1 MSQYTGP
8 RARPVRARGLRLT
21 VGVALGVA
29 LAACG
34 GQPEVAATDST
45 PVTPRDVALLRP
57 DSAAPPQL
65 ADVPVAAPAVA
76 PAPAAPS
83 PTPRPAP
90 AKPAARPAPRPTTA
104 SVPAPTPAPTPAT
117 GQTAGKAAA
126 PDSALP
132 LSATLPVG
140 TTLRFTAARQQC
152 TNTLRTGDRLTAA
165 LAAAVPAGNG
175 IALPA
180 GATGVFEVVEARTA
194 TSSGDST
201 ALQLRLV
208 ALQTGGKS
216 FAVNAT
222 TQEAAI
228 VRVRSA
234 SKGEDLRKV
243 AGGAL
248 AGAIAGRLLG
258 KSTRSTVVG
267 AAAGAAAGTAAAA
280 ATGNFDSCLQEGG
293 TIAVRLEAP
302 LTVFAPA
309 VY

>member
-1 MSQYTGP
+1 
-8 RARPVRARGLRLT
+8 
-21 VGVALGVA
+21 
-29 LAACG
+29 
-34 GQPEVAATDST
+34 
-45 PVTPRDVALLRP
+45 
-57 DSAAPPQL
+57 
-65 ADVPVAAPAVA
+65 
-76 PAPAAPS
+76 
-83 PTPRPAP
+83 
-90 AKPAARPAPRPTTA
+90 
-104 SVPAPTPAPTPAT
+104 
-117 GQTAGKAAA
+117 
-126 PDSALP
+126 
-132 LSATLPVG
+132 VG
-140 TTLRFTAARQQC
+140 TALRFTAARQQC

-165 LAAAVPAGNG
+165 LATAVPVGNG

-180 GATGVFEVVEARTA
+180 GATGVFEVTEARTA

-208 ALQTGGKS
+208 AVQTGGKS
-216 FAVNAT
+216 FAINAT

-258 KSTRSTVVG
+258 KGTRSTVVG

-293 TIAVRLEAP
+293 TVTVRLEAP

-309 VY
+309 VH

>member
-1 MSQYTGP
+1 
-8 RARPVRARGLRLT
+8 V
-21 VGVALGVA
+21 
-29 LAACG
+29 
-34 GQPEVAATDST
+34 
-45 PVTPRDVALLRP
+45 
-57 DSAAPPQL
+57 
-65 ADVPVAAPAVA
+65 APATA
-76 PAPAAPS
+76 PAPAQG
-83 PTPRPAP
+83 
-90 AKPAARPAPRPTTA
+90 
-104 SVPAPTPAPTPAT
+104 T

-126 PDSALP
+126 PDSAIP
-132 LSATLPVG
+132 LSATLPAG

-152 TNTLRTGDRLTAA
+152 TNTLRIGDRLTAA

-175 IALPA
+175 ITLPA
-180 GATGVFEVVEARTA
+180 GATGVFEVLEARTA

-208 ALQTGGKS
+208 AVQQGGKTY
-216 FAVNAT
+216 AVNAT
-222 TQEAAI
+222 TQDAAI

-248 AGAIAGRLLG
+248 AGAIAGKLLG

-293 TIAVRLEAP
+293 TITVRLEAP

>member
-1 MSQYTGP
+1 
-8 RARPVRARGLRLT
+8 
-21 VGVALGVA
+21 
-29 LAACG
+29 
-34 GQPEVAATDST
+34 
-45 PVTPRDVALLRP
+45 
-57 DSAAPPQL
+57 
-65 ADVPVAAPAVA
+65 
-76 PAPAAPS
+76 
-83 PTPRPAP
+83 
-90 AKPAARPAPRPTTA
+90 
-104 SVPAPTPAPTPAT
+104 
-117 GQTAGKAAA
+117 
-126 PDSALP
+126 
-132 LSATLPVG
+132 LPVG

-165 LAAAVPAGNG
+165 LAAAVPAGSG

-180 GATGVFEVVEARTA
+180 GAAGVFEVVEARTA

-208 ALQTGGKS
+208 AVQHGGKS
-216 FAVNAT
+216 YAVNAT

-228 VRVRSA
+228 IRVRSA
-234 SKGEDLRKV
+234 SRGEDLRKV

-248 AGAIAGRLLG
+248 AGAIAGKLRG

-293 TIAVRLEAP
+293 AIVVRLEAP

-309 VY
+309 VH

>member
-8 RARPVRARGLRLT
+8 RARPVLARGLRLT
-21 VGVALGVA
+21 VGVALGVV

-34 GQPEVAATDST
+34 GQPEVAVTDST
-45 PVTPRDVALLRP
+45 PVTPRDVALLGP
-57 DSAAPPQL
+57 DSAVQPQL
-65 ADVPVAAPAVA
+65 ADVPVAT
-76 PAPAAPS
+76 PAAAP
-83 PTPRPAP
+83 PPPAPRPAP
-90 AKPAARPAPRPTTA
+90 ARPVARPAPRPATA
-104 SVPAPTPAPTPAT
+104 SVPAPAPAPTPGTEQA
-117 GQTAGKAAA
+117 AGKTAA
-126 PDSALP
+126 PDSAIP
-132 LSATLPVG
+132 LSATLPAG
-140 TTLRFTAARQQC
+140 TALRFTAARQQC

-175 IALPA
+175 VTLPA

-208 ALQTGGKS
+208 AVQQGGKTY
-216 FAVNAT
+216 AVNAT
-222 TQEAAI
+222 TQDAAI

-248 AGAIAGRLLG
+248 AGAIAGKLLG

-293 TIAVRLEAP
+293 TLTVRLEAP

-309 VY
+309 VP